1 MESNF
6 ARGTDFNKDIT
17 IEYIVEHYLE
27 KAKYTMKERSY
38 LVEKQCVEKVV
49 EYFHH
54 KGLIYFR
61 LLTPKSLQDFIVW
74 RKETTTP
81 RGKPPSNVTVNKN
94 IAAIKRALN
103 LAFKNQLIPQDPFV
117 KVNLIRVDKEDSPR
131 IFSKEDIKIIEQVA
145 ENSPI
150 RDEIFFLVRTGL
162 RVSEMINLEVSDID
176 LQKNIIIVRS
186 VKAKSR
192 KTRYVPIVSELQKKL
207 KRLLTDA
214 KENNRSRVFVN
225 SNGNRHCL
233 RNVLRRFRTI
243 LKNANEHGV
252 DIEGINIHSL
262 RRTYISHMIMSGQ
275 DPVKVM
281 KIVGHQSWETMKKY
295 LFLTEEYL
303 RDVPDIF

>member
-38 LVEKQCVEKVV
+38 LVEKQCVEKVI
-49 EYFHH
+49 EYFHL

-74 RKETTTP
+74 RKETITP

-103 LAFKNQLIPQDPFV
+103 LASKNQLIPQDPFANV
-117 KVNLIRVDKEDSPR
+117 SLIRVDKEDSPR
-131 IFSKEDIKIIEQVA
+131 IFSKEDIRIIEQMA
-145 ENSPI
+145 EKSTI
-150 RDEIFFLVRTGL
+150 KSEIFFLVRTGL
-162 RVSEMINLEVSDID
+162 RVSEMVNLEIADVD
-176 LQKNIIIVRS
+176 LGKNIIIVRS

-192 KTRYVPIVSELQKKL
+192 KTRYVPIVKGLGIKLQELL
-207 KRLLTDA
+207 NEA
-214 KENNRSRVFVN
+214 KANQRSLVFVN
-225 SNGNRHCL
+225 SQGNKHCL
-233 RNVLRRFRTI
+233 RNILRRFRTI
-243 LKNANEHGV
+243 LKNAKKYGV
-252 DIEGINIHSL
+252 DIEGVNIHSL
-262 RRTYISHMIMSGQ
+262 RKTYISHMIMSGQ

-303 RDVPDIF
+303 QDVPSLF